1 MQFLGS
7 VILLLAFFGLSDA
20 FTLEGVLWFAVG
32 LCMVAPHIVH
42 DLVMEV
48 LHRGKR

>member
-7 VILLLAFFGLSDA
+7 VILLLAFFSLSDA
-20 FTLEGVLWFAVG
+20 FTIEGVLWFTVG

-48 LHRGKR
+48 LRHGKR